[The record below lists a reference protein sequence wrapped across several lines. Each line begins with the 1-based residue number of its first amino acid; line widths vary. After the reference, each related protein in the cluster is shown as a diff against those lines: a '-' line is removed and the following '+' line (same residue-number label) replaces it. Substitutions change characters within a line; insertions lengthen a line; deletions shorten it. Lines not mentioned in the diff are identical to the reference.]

1 MDSGR
6 AWTMCGPR
14 LGLGSGSYDGAMSR
28 QEPPTMHAVRPLLPV
43 YPFNEPGQPIAL
55 HYGLVGGLASDDAP
69 G

>member
-1 MDSGR
+1 
-6 AWTMCGPR
+6 
-14 LGLGSGSYDGAMSR
+14 MSM
-28 QEPPTMHAVRPLLPV
+28 QEPPTRHAVRPLLPV